1 MNNELIPFKAISS
14 FIAALNEAFGAQH
27 HPVKLY
33 DRLLSKTTLSN
44 DRIIKKHIDIF
55 RLFCVANRDCI
66 VSKNKKLVEPVV
78 TYSERVFVDMS
89 VIFEKADSE
98 TSEIIWKHLLTISAL
113 LDPAGKAKDI
123 LKSSN
128 TKEADFLS
136 DIINKVESNIKPNA
150 NPLEAVSSIMQSGVF
165 NDLLSSM
172 NNGMQDG
179 SLDLG
184 KLMGTVQTMCSSLGN
199 MNPGGAPNGEGGAPG
214 GAPDMMNMINSMVSN
229 LNVDATG
236 GAPGVA
242 PGGMPDMPDMS
253 ALLPMLSGLTGVNTN
268 LPPVAEEKVETVVEE
283 VD

>member
-44 DRIIKKHIDIF
+44 DRIIKKHIEFF
-55 RLFCVANRDCI
+55 RLFCVSNRDCI
-66 VSKNKKLVEPVV
+66 VAKNKKLVEPVI
-78 TYSERVFVDMS
+78 TYSDRVFVDMS
-89 VIFEKADSE
+89 VIFEKSDSE

-123 LKSSN
+123 LKNNN

-199 MNPGGAPNGEGGAPG
+199 LNPGGSEGGAPG
-214 GAPDMMNMINSMVSN
+214 GAPDMMNMINTMVSN
-229 LNVDATG
+229 MNVGGTDG
-236 GAPGVA
+236 GVPEGAPAG
-242 PGGMPDMPDMS
+242 MPDMS
-253 ALLPMLSGLTGVNTN
+253 ALLPMLSGLTGVNTAA
-268 LPPVAEEKVETVVEE
+268 PQIVEEKIETIVEE

>member
-14 FIAALNEAFGAQH
+14 FIAALNEAFGTQH

-44 DRIIKKHIDIF
+44 DRIIKKHIEIF
-55 RLFCVANRDCI
+55 RLFCVNNRDCI
-66 VSKNKKLVEPVV
+66 VAKNKNLVEPVV

-123 LKSSN
+123 LKNSN

-199 MNPGGAPNGEGGAPG
+199 MNPGGAPNGAPG
-214 GAPDMMNMINSMVSN
+214 GAPDMMNMINTMVSN
-229 LNVDATG
+229 LNVG
-236 GAPGVA
+236 GADGGVPGAA
-242 PGGMPDMPDMS
+242 PGGMPDMS
-253 ALLPMLSGLTGVNTN
+253 ALLPMLSGLTGVNTAS
-268 LPPVAEEKVETVVEE
+268 PQVVPIEPEKETVVEE